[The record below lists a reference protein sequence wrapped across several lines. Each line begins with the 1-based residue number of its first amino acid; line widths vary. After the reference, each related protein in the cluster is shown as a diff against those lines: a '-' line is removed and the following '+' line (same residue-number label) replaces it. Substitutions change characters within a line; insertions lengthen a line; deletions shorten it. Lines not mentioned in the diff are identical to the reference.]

1 MNHSDDDEGH
11 LETQARICPNCGDDH
26 PERPCRPSELQA
38 ALDHE
43 RKERR
48 RLRSNYENQ
57 LMLWRVSEERFITC
71 REDDVMR
78 AHDAAIKKAE
88 ALQKQ
93 VAKLT
98 EELAD
103 RNKSCELWVRSSV
116 ARDRYTHHLERRM
129 KDLGF
134 LISRYQVGT
143 VQALTATDEELVKL
157 GVIDFTQ
164 PISQEMIRDRFQ
176 SHSLSVP

>member
-1 MNHSDDDEGH
+1 
-11 LETQARICPNCGDDH
+11 
-26 PERPCRPSELQA
+26 
-38 ALDHE
+38 
-43 RKERR
+43 
-48 RLRSNYENQ
+48 
-57 LMLWRVSEERFITC
+57 
-71 REDDVMR
+71 
-78 AHDAAIKKAE
+78 
-88 ALQKQ
+88 
-93 VAKLT
+93 
-98 EELAD
+98 
-103 RNKSCELWVRSSV
+103 
-116 ARDRYTHHLERRM
+116 M